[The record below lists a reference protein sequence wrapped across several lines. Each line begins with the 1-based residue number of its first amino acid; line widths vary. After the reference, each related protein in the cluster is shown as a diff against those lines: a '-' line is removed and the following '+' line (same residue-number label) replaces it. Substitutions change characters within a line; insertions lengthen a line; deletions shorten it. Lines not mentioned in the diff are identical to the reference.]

1 MEYLTFNTGDKVPV
15 LGFGTYLINPADAKD
30 AVYEAIKVGYR
41 SIDTSQDYYNEHEVG
56 QGIAKAI
63 DEGIVKREDLFV
75 TTKVDTDGYEEGKR
89 GIDESLQKL
98 GLDYLDMMILHWP
111 RQDDLGSY
119 KALEEYYHAG
129 KIRNIGL
136 SNFNIA
142 QTKAMIENTEVKPAV
157 DQIETNLGLQQGK
170 MHDFLTKE
178 GIVHE
183 SWSPLAQ
190 GARNLNTNP
199 ILTKIGSKYGKTGV
213 QVLLRFLTQWKVMTI
228 PRSINPAH
236 IKANFDIFDFK
247 LTDDEMK
254 EIRALDQ
261 HRSATGWPSSMRVD
275 A

>member
-1 MEYLTFNTGDKVPV
+1 MEYLTLNTGDKVPV
-15 LGFGTYLINPADAKD
+15 LGFGTYLINPSDAKD
-30 AVYEAIKVGYR
+30 AVYEAIKAGYR
-41 SIDTSQDYYNEHEVG
+41 SIDTSQDYENEREVG
-56 QGIAKAI
+56 EGIAQAI
-63 DEGIVKREDLFV
+63 SEGLVKREDLFV
-75 TTKVDTDGYEEGKR
+75 TTKVDTDGYEAGKR

-142 QTKAMIENTEVKPAV
+142 QTKEMIAKTEVRPVV
-157 DQIETNLGLQQGK
+157 DQIETNLNLQQGK
-170 MHDFLTKE
+170 MHEFLEKE
-178 GIVHE
+178 NIVHE

-199 ILTKIGSKYGKTGV
+199 VLTKLGQKYGKTGV

-228 PRSINPAH
+228 PRSINPDH

-247 LTDDEMK
+247 LTNDEM
-254 EIRALDQ
+254 EAIRALDK
-261 HRSATGWPSSMRVD
+261 HRSAIGWPASMQVD

>member
-1 MEYLTFNTGDKVPV
+1 MEYLTLNTGDKVPV
-15 LGFGTYLINPADAKD
+15 LGFGTYLIKPEDTKK

-41 SIDTSQDYYNEHEVG
+41 SIDTSQDYYNEKEVG
-56 QGIAKAI
+56 EGIAQAV

-75 TTKVDTDGYEEGKR
+75 TTKVDTDGYESGKR
-89 GIDESLQKL
+89 GIEESLQKL
-98 GLDYLDMMILHWP
+98 SLDYLDMMILHWP

-142 QTKAMIENTEVKPAV
+142 QTKEMIAKTDVKPV
-157 DQIETNLGLQQGK
+157 IDQIETNLDLQQGK
-170 MHDFLTKE
+170 MHDFLEKE
-178 GIVHE
+178 DIIHE

-190 GARNLNTNP
+190 GARSLNTNP
-199 ILTKIGSKYGKTGV
+199 VLSKLGQKYGKTGV
-213 QVLLRFLTQWKVMTI
+213 QILLRFLTQWKVMTI
-228 PRSINPAH
+228 PRSINPEH

-254 EIRALDQ
+254 EIRALDK
-261 HRSATGWPSSMRVD
+261 HRSAVGWPASMRVD

>member
-1 MEYLTFNTGDKVPV
+1 
-15 LGFGTYLINPADAKD
+15 
-30 AVYEAIKVGYR
+30 
-41 SIDTSQDYYNEHEVG
+41 
-56 QGIAKAI
+56 
-63 DEGIVKREDLFV
+63 
-75 TTKVDTDGYEEGKR
+75 
-89 GIDESLQKL
+89 
-98 GLDYLDMMILHWP
+98 MMILHWP

-142 QTKAMIENTEVKPAV
+142 QTKEMIAKTDVKPVV
-157 DQIETNLGLQQGK
+157 DQIETNLNLQQGK
-170 MHDFLTKE
+170 MHDFLEKE
-178 GIVHE
+178 NIIHE

-190 GARNLNTNP
+190 GARSLNTNP
-199 ILTKIGSKYGKTGV
+199 VLSKLGQKYSKTGV

-228 PRSINPAH
+228 PRSINPDH

-254 EIRALDQ
+254 EIRSLDK
-261 HRSATGWPSSMRVD
+261 HHSVTGWPASMRVD